1 MADFVVEVF
10 ICKYRLFEV
19 DTPVT
24 DFITRTTFARE
35 RERGGGTHWLA
46 KLWQKVCNYIVDL

>member
-1 MADFVVEVF
+1 M
-10 ICKYRLFEV
+10 
-19 DTPVT
+19 PVT

-35 RERGGGTHWLA
+35 REPGGTYWLA